1 MKNSWTPLQTVLNE
15 GGDVTLEDQSMWQ
28 NPIDEFSMDVK
39 IVRPL
44 TARMQILP
52 QEDGLLVR
60 GGITGAVV
68 LPCNLCTEDATVEI
82 NHRFDSF
89 EPFPAEPAEG
99 ELPDP
104 DVDEYFIRLAPRG
117 AGLEINP
124 GALAWEEFI
133 EALPQYPLCREDCAG
148 LCPEHGHNL
157 NQGPCGCTHENY
169 DPRMEKLRGLK
180 LNK

>member
-1 MKNSWTPLQTVLNE
+1 MKNSWTPLQAVLNE
-15 GGDVTLEDQSMWQ
+15 GSNVTLDNQSVWQ
-28 NPIDEFSMDVK
+28 GPIDEFGMDVK

-44 TARMQILP
+44 TASMQILP

-60 GGITGAVV
+60 GSIKGAVA
-68 LPCNLCTEDATVEI
+68 LLCNLCTEEAQVEI
-82 NHRFDSF
+82 DHRFDSF
-89 EPFPAEPAEG
+89 EPFPTEPAEG

-104 DVDEYFIRLAPRG
+104 DVDEYFFRFAPQG
-117 AGLEINP
+117 TGLEINLD
-124 GALAWEEFI
+124 ALAWEEFI

-148 LCPEHGHNL
+148 LCPECGQNL
-157 NQGPCGCTHENY
+157 NQSACGCSHENY